1 MFGQTFYFSLI
12 KKYVVLVGT
21 LFNDIKIVRTDS
33 SGNTTEL
40 IKVPITYA
48 PKDKMIQ
55 RVLQDPNIDRPTAT
69 AALPMISFEM
79 GQITYDGSRKL
90 NTIGR
95 TATRSSDPNSM
106 KYQYN
111 PVPYNFNFK
120 VFIYAKNAEDAN
132 KILEQILPFF
142 TPDWT
147 TTVDLIPEINEIKDI
162 PIIMNTV
169 HYEDNYD
176 SAFDKRRAIVW
187 TLDLTLKGFLYGP
200 VKSNK
205 IIKFVDV
212 TFYVP
217 PVPDGQLQNAVGNTK
232 PSERVTVQPGLDAN
246 GNPTSNIS
254 ITIPYNQIQATDNF
268 GYIDIIYNENQLT

>member
-55 RVLQDPNIDRPTAT
+55 RVLQDPNIDRPTAV

-212 TFYVP
+212 TFYIP